1 MKVTALAPSMGA
13 EITNIDLAACCDRA
27 TGSIDS
33 AVVAEIRSVWLAHQL
48 VVIRAQSISPAEQ
61 LQFAKALGEPDIYP
75 FLKGL
80 DGFPMITE
88 VLKKETETVNFGG
101 VWHSDTTYQP
111 CPPMATVL
119 YAKEVPPLG
128 GDTLFANQYMAYEH
142 LSDGLRQALSGL
154 KLVSRSDNKDAAE
167 TRAARIKETGVK
179 LNSDSL
185 SGCHP
190 VIRTH
195 PETGRKSLYVS
206 PGHSGYFKGWNEAES
221 AALLNYLHS
230 HQIAEE
236 FRCRHVWQVGD
247 LALWDNRCVLHY
259 PVNDYHGHRRLLH
272 RITLKGDI
280 PV

>member
-1 MKVTALAPSMGA
+1 MKVTPLSPSMGA
-13 EITNIDLAACCDRA
+13 AIEGINLSGGISTEQARELRA
-27 TGSIDS
+27 I
-33 AVVAEIRSVWLAHQL
+33 WLENQ
-48 VVIRAQSISPAEQ
+48 VIVIRGQTLTPAIQIEIARA
-61 LQFAKALGEPDIYP
+61 FGEPDHYP

-80 DGFPMITE
+80 EGYPEITP
-88 VLKKETETVNFGG
+88 VLKREDEARNFGG
-101 VWHSDTTYQP
+101 IWHTDTIYQP
-111 CPPMATVL
+111 TPPMATML
-119 YAKEVPPLG
+119 YALELPSVG
-128 GDTLFANQYMAYEH
+128 GDTLFANQYLAYEQ
-142 LSDGLRQALSGL
+142 LSDGLKQTLKSL

-167 TRAARIKETGVK
+167 TRAARIKESGVK

-206 PGHSGYFKGWNEAES
+206 PGHSGYFDGWSEAES
-221 AALLNYLHS
+221 ANLLSYLHN

-280 PV
+280 PA

>member
-1 MKVTALAPSMGA
+1 MKVTPLSPSMGA
-13 EITNIDLAACCDRA
+13 AIEGIDLSGGISTEQARELRA
-27 TGSIDS
+27 I
-33 AVVAEIRSVWLAHQL
+33 WLENQ
-48 VVIRAQSISPAEQ
+48 VIVIRGQTLTPAIQIEIARA
-61 LQFAKALGEPDIYP
+61 FGEPDHYP

-80 DGFPMITE
+80 EGYPEITP
-88 VLKKETETVNFGG
+88 VLKREDEARNFGG
-101 VWHSDTTYQP
+101 IWHTDTIYQP
-111 CPPMATVL
+111 TPPMATML
-119 YAKEVPPLG
+119 YALELPPVG
-128 GDTLFANQYMAYEH
+128 GDTLFANQYLAYEQ
-142 LSDGLRQALSGL
+142 LSDGLKQTLKSL

-167 TRAARIKETGVK
+167 TRAARIKESGVK

-206 PGHSGYFKGWNEAES
+206 PGHSGYFDGWSEAES
-221 AALLNYLHS
+221 TNLLSYLHN

-280 PV
+280 PA

>member
-1 MKVTALAPSMGA
+1 MKVTPLSPSIGA
-13 EITNIDLAACCDRA
+13 AIEGIDLSGGISAEQARGLRA
-27 TGSIDS
+27 I
-33 AVVAEIRSVWLAHQL
+33 WLENQ
-48 VVIRAQSISPAEQ
+48 VIVIRGQTLTPAIQIEIARA
-61 LQFAKALGEPDIYP
+61 FGEPDHYP

-80 DGFPMITE
+80 DGHPEITP
-88 VLKKETETVNFGG
+88 VLKREDEARNFGG
-101 VWHSDTTYQP
+101 IWHTDTIYQP
-111 CPPMATVL
+111 TPPMATML
-119 YAKEVPPLG
+119 YALELPPVG
-128 GDTLFANQYMAYEH
+128 GDTLFANQYLAYEQ
-142 LSDGLRQALSGL
+142 LSDGLKQTLKSL

-167 TRAARIKETGVK
+167 TRATRIKESGVK

-206 PGHSGYFKGWNEAES
+206 PGHSGYFDGWSEAES
-221 AALLNYLHS
+221 ANLLSYLHN

-280 PV
+280 PA

>member
-1 MKVTALAPSMGA
+1 MKVTPLSPSMGA
-13 EITNIDLAACCDRA
+13 AIEGIDLSGGISAEQATELRA
-27 TGSIDS
+27 I
-33 AVVAEIRSVWLAHQL
+33 WLENQ
-48 VVIRAQSISPAEQ
+48 VIVIRGQTLTPAIQIEIARA
-61 LQFAKALGEPDIYP
+61 FGEPDHYP

-80 DGFPMITE
+80 EGYPEITP
-88 VLKKETETVNFGG
+88 VLKREDEARNFGG
-101 VWHSDTTYQP
+101 IWHTDTIYQP
-111 CPPMATVL
+111 TPPMATML
-119 YAKEVPPLG
+119 YALELPPVG
-128 GDTLFANQYMAYEH
+128 GDTLFANQSLAYEQ
-142 LSDGLRQALSGL
+142 LSDGLRQTLKSL

-167 TRAARIKETGVK
+167 TRAARIKESGVK

-206 PGHSGYFKGWNEAES
+206 PGHSGYFDGWSEAES
-221 AALLNYLHS
+221 TNLLSYLHN

-280 PV
+280 PA